1 MDNYLSLKLMQEL
14 SYKYLVLQTP
24 AVRIIMPIRDYRIS
38 NAIRRVAVAE
48 LFISNAANKVVT
60 LTIR

>member
-1 MDNYLSLKLMQEL
+1 MQEF
-14 SYKYLVLQTP
+14 SYKYLVQTP

>member
-1 MDNYLSLKLMQEL
+1 MNNHLSLKLMQEF
-14 SYKYLVLQTP
+14 SYKYLVQTP